1 MTSVIEEAEIL
12 FLLALENG
20 WTGEKRKTKFDFTWQ
35 VSSESAKL
43 FNKRWLITK
52 GNHINI
58 IIVSIIMFSLVSP
71 FSSSLLFM
79 HHLNGEMPPKNG
91 NRYRVIR

>member
-52 GNHINI
+52 GNHINT
-58 IIVSIIMFSLVSP
+58 IIVGIIMIFIGVTIVIITALYAP
-71 FSSSLLFM
+71 FSW
-79 HHLNGEMPPKNG
+79 
-91 NRYRVIR
+91 

>member
-12 FLLALENG
+12 FASLENG

-52 GNHINI
+52 GNHINT
-58 IIVSIIMFSLVSP
+58 IIVGIIMIFIGVTIVIITALYAP
-71 FSSSLLFM
+71 FSW
-79 HHLNGEMPPKNG
+79 
-91 NRYRVIR
+91 